1 MPEKQKPTRCAS
13 GSIVP
18 NSSPRATPAITAN
31 ITHAANAANIT
42 RAANIANIPN
52 ISRALN
58 DANIAHI
65 PNAAKFTPAAHKAC
79 LSFAPV
85 FFALLP
91 VLEALIANIAN
102 AAKFTPAAHKAC
114 LSFAPRFL
122 ALLPTLEALIANIT
136 NAAKF
141 TPASHKACLSF
152 DPRFSRSF
160 ARFGSSCP
168 RKSVVSHIVPH
179 PWQLLL
185 FLKLRFQALKEKQNA
200 IAIRCNLDTHGS
212 FT

>member
-1 MPEKQKPTRCAS
+1 MKQRPSPENQKPTCCAS

-18 NSSPRATPAITAN
+18 NRAPRATPAITAN

-42 RAANIANIPN
+42 RPVNIENIPN

-58 DANIAHI
+58 NAYIANIT
-65 PNAAKFTPAAHKAC
+65 NAAKFTPAAHKAC
-79 LSFAPV
+79 LSFG
-85 FFALLP
+85 
-91 VLEALIANIAN
+91 
-102 AAKFTPAAHKAC
+102 
-114 LSFAPRFL
+114 PRF
-122 ALLPTLEALIANIT
+122 P
-136 NAAKF
+136 
-141 TPASHKACLSF
+141 C
-152 DPRFSRSF
+152 SF

-168 RKSVVSHIVPH
+168 RKSPVSHIVPH

-200 IAIRCNLDTHGS
+200 IAIRYNLDTRGS